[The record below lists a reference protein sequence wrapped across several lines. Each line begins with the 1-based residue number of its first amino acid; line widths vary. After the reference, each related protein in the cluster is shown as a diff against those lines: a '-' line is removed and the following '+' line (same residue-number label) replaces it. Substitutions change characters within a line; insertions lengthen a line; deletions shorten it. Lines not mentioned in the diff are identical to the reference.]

1 MRKKK
6 HNADEI
12 RFCQSRLHRR
22 VYEFRGGE
30 TAYLISVPWENGN
43 PLRLAVCADC
53 YSKNIGSLIKEIS
66 VETVKAPALAA
77 A

>member
-12 RFCQSRLHRR
+12 RFCQSRLHRC
-22 VYEFRGGE
+22 VHEFKGGE
-30 TAYLISVPWENGN
+30 TAYLISVQWENGA
-43 PLRLAVCADC
+43 PLRLAVCHEC
-53 YSKNIGSLIKEIS
+53 FHRNIGTLIKEIK
-66 VETVKAPALAA
+66 VETVKATAA

>member
-12 RFCQSRLHRR
+12 RFCQSRMHKR
-22 VYEFRGGE
+22 VYEFRSGE
-30 TAYLISVPWENGN
+30 TAYLISVPWDNGS
-43 PLRLAVCADC
+43 PLRLAVCNDC
-53 YSKNIGSLIKEIS
+53 FNKNIGSLIKEIK
-66 VETVKAPALAA
+66 VEHSRTPVLAA

>member
-22 VYEFRGGE
+22 LYEFTNSE
-30 TAYLISVPWENGN
+30 TCFLVNVDWETGH
-43 PLRLAVCADC
+43 PIRMVVCKEC
-53 YSKNIGSLIKEIS
+53 YGQNIGTLIKEITIENPR
-66 VETVKAPALAA
+66 VTVAA
-77 A
+77 TA